1 MDLKIIFLIGLIF
14 FLMILSITPSSQYKE
29 YNPPYIKQQEP
40 NQIKPLSEAG
50 IKAIPQPLVLE

>member
-1 MDLKIIFLIGLIF
+1 
-14 FLMILSITPSSQYKE
+14 MILSITPSSQYKE